1 MSGTRYTTD
10 ELMARLKFI
19 IGIFLALTLAG
30 IVFVVLY
37 SLIFITQPV
46 GVQAPNDVEFFKL
59 VSPIATFLT
68 GILSG
73 IMLGNNNKEAP
84 PAPPA
89 PTEPEDTIA

>member
-1 MSGTRYTTD
+1 MNGPRYTND

-37 SLIFITQPV
+37 SLIFVTQPV
-46 GVQAPNDVEFFKL
+46 GVQSPNDVEFFKL

-73 IMLGNNNKEAP
+73 IMLGSNKET
-84 PAPPA
+84 PAPVAP